1 MSFKKF
7 TVAVLCTLL
16 SLSSAQNIRGAANAS
31 IQCTPESRI
40 GEMCMLVVQPVCGY
54 RPDIVCST
62 NDPIT
67 CNYNTFSNACE
78 ACHDPSVASYTKG
91 ACPETV
97 SPANPSTPTNSANPA
112 QPSEPAQ

>member
-7 TVAVLCTLL
+7 TVAVLCALL
-16 SLSSAQNIRGAANAS
+16 SLASAQNIRGVAHPS

-40 GEMCMLVVQPVCGY
+40 GEFCYLVVMPVCGY
-54 RPDIVCST
+54 RPDIVCT
-62 NDPIT
+62 ANDPIT
-67 CNYNTFSNACE
+67 CNYVTYSNACE

-97 SPANPSTPTNSANPA
+97 SPANPSTPTSSGNPV
-112 QPSEPAQ
+112 Q